1 MAVTQQRCKLGFKG
15 GGLFLKSK
23 CQRFLFRLIMSTYK
37 RLREKKKKKK
47 NSIKEQAAARGIN
60 AFHFLYTCWI
70 LCAQRKHYDGPR
82 RGYFEE

>member
-1 MAVTQQRCKLGFKG
+1 
-15 GGLFLKSK
+15 
-23 CQRFLFRLIMSTYK
+23 MSTYK

-47 NSIKEQAAARGIN
+47 EYSIKEQAAARGIN